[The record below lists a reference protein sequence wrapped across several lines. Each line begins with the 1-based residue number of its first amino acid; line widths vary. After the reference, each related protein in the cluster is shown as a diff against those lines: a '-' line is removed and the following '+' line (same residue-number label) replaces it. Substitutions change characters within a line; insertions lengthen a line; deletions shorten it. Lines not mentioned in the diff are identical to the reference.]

1 MRNKKTVQICMALL
15 ATTLLLDT
23 GTALAQSAP
32 NGQLKTIGA
41 PSAANAQI
49 VPSLI
54 VLNSRSATLQG
65 DSLVLTGVAPNSI
78 IFADR
83 PVRAAGHQLTTDI
96 IADWSTGKDSFASD
110 PPNATVSAFNSKDG
124 SVKDAVV
131 VLKNPK
137 LDGDKLVFAV
147 QTLEG
152 DLSGADGAA
161 SIFIDIIG
169 RPFTPLSFA
178 GVARRTAYRGA
189 MYAGAAAVGAAAIGA
204 AYARPYCG
212 YYPYSPCY

>member
-1 MRNKKTVQICMALL
+1 MRNKKVHICMALL
-15 ATTLLLDT
+15 AATLLLDT
-23 GTALAQSAP
+23 GTALAQGAP
-32 NGQLKTIGA
+32 SGNLKTIGT

-54 VLNSRSATLQG
+54 VLNSRGATLQG
-65 DSLVLTGVAPNSI
+65 DSLVLTGVTPNSI

-83 PVRAAGHQLTTDI
+83 PVRAAGHQLTADI
-96 IADWSTGKDSFASD
+96 IAEWGTGKDSFASD

-137 LDGDKLVFAV
+137 LDGDKLVFTV

-152 DLSGADGAA
+152 DLTGADGAA

-178 GVARRTAYRGA
+178 GVARRTAFRGA
-189 MYAGAAAVGAAAIGA
+189 MYAGAIGAAAVGA

-212 YYPYSPCY
+212 YYPYPPCY